1 MPARHRL
8 GLIAGG
14 GALPIELA
22 TLRKAAGDPVFVIRL
37 KGFAEPALQA
47 FDGADVGIAE
57 LGRCFETLKCA
68 GCDRVCMAGQVNR
81 PDFAALKPDLRG
93 LKALPGAIAAG
104 RQGDD
109 ALLRYLLRQ
118 FEAEGFA
125 VVGAHE
131 VTAEMVLSS
140 GAAGA
145 HAPDA
150 VASTDMIRALEVAG
164 AVGALDIGQAVV
176 VANGLV
182 LAVEAQEGTDAML
195 TRCAGLPAAIR
206 GEPGRRLGVLV
217 KRPKPMQERRMDLPV
232 IGVETIERA
241 AAAGLAGVAGEVGGL
256 LVVSKRQVIEAA
268 DRLGL
273 FLVGVER

>member
-14 GALPIELA
+14 GALPVELA
-22 TLRKAAGDPVFVIRL
+22 SWRKSAGDPAFVIRL
-37 KGFAEPALQA
+37 KGFADAALQG
-47 FDGADVGIAE
+47 FEGADVGIAE
-57 LGRCFETLKCA
+57 LGRCFDALSRA

-93 LKALPGAIAAG
+93 LKALPGAIAAA

-109 ALLRYLLRQ
+109 ALLRYLLGQ

-131 VTAEMVLSS
+131 VARELLLEE
-140 GAAGA
+140 GPAGA
-145 HAPDA
+145 LAPDA
-150 VASTDMIRALEVAG
+150 VAQADMVRGFEVAD
-164 AVGALDIGQAVV
+164 ALGALDIGQAVV

-195 TRCAGLPAAIR
+195 TRCASLPTALL

-217 KRPKPMQERRMDLPV
+217 KRPKPIQERRMDLPV
-232 IGVETIERA
+232 IGVETVERA
-241 AAAGLAGVAGEVGGL
+241 AAAGLAGIAGEGGGL
-256 LVVSKRQVIEAA
+256 LVLSKPRVVEAA
-268 DRLGL
+268 DRMGL
-273 FLVGVER
+273 FLFGARA